1 MKSVIQDFFVQE
13 ILLFFISSHKLGWYV
28 RKWIITKQNGL
39 LSASCQITFCSK
51 EQAYRAS
58 CQISHC
64 GKWWAFR
71 AICKISCHGKQQSL
85 GPAAMYVVENS
96 GPLGPTAK
104 LVVAENS
111 GPLRPVAKVFIC
123 KVHLQ
128 SLLPYY
134 SSYLGLSRKL
144 EKSPRSEEIP

>member
-1 MKSVIQDFFVQE
+1 MQNSKHFCLRASRRAYTSRFARGRLATGFEKNMKSVIQDFFVQE

-104 LVVAENS
+104 LVVA
-111 GPLRPVAKVFIC
+111 
-123 KVHLQ
+123 
-128 SLLPYY
+128 
-134 SSYLGLSRKL
+134 
-144 EKSPRSEEIP
+144 